1 MKVGSIFAAVEW
13 KGQDR
18 VGPIGVMVF
27 DLGGKYGGSVGAS
40 STFLQEAQCTLMRKS
55 AIRTLTEIWE

>member
-27 DLGGKYGGSVGAS
+27 DLGGKYGGVLGQAALSFKKLNA
-40 STFLQEAQCTLMRKS
+40 R
-55 AIRTLTEIWE
+55 